1 MHVTVSTCDVVDG
14 VCLSCLRLP
23 LMGHSTLSLRYVVV
37 VFVVVVFVVIVFVVV
52 VIVGVVFLKQDFHS
66 TVQNSDLN
74 NLTQKLTE
82 LFVLRGDDPSHNNTQ
97 PMDAGR
103 LHFAMQATISWCC
116 GRGLTLLR
124 LPLMGHSTHSI
135 SSKHHLPTLPHTP
148 CTCKAN
154 HFLTRISICHIC
166 QTSPYMLESWW
177 HFCRCTV
184 VKGLGTMQ

>member
-1 MHVTVSTCDVVDG
+1 MLWTG

-52 VIVGVVFLKQDFHS
+52 VIVVFLKLDFHS

-74 NLTQKLTE
+74 NLTQKQTE

-103 LHFAMQATISWCC
+103 LHFAMQATISMCC

-124 LPLMGHSTHSI
+124 LPLMALNSLHLFQTPSTNS
-135 SSKHHLPTLPHTP
+135 TTHTV
-148 CTCKAN
+148 
-154 HFLTRISICHIC
+154 
-166 QTSPYMLESWW
+166 QM
-177 HFCRCTV
+177 
-184 VKGLGTMQ
+184 